1 MSPYPLLRRSAA
13 ALLTA
18 ALAGVAVPGP
28 AAVAEEAAPGAVVA
42 GTPATQVPGDGVY
55 VVTLVGRPAAS
66 YSGSVPGLTATRP
79 TAGERFDR
87 TRPEVAAYRQRL
99 LGQQDRILDAIGG
112 AEVLYRY
119 TTAVNGFA
127 ARLDAG
133 QVKQLRVTPGVALVE
148 RSVTRPVDMTDT
160 ADALGVDA
168 MWKVAGGP
176 DKAGRGQVI
185 GVVDTGIWPENPSF
199 AGLPQD
205 IPGTAARVPGFHG
218 ACTKGESWDPGVC
231 SSKLVSA
238 RYFVKGF
245 GAGNLSRAEYLSP
258 RDGTGH
264 GSHTAAVAAGNDD
277 VRVRIEGQDF
287 GETTGIAPG
296 ARIAAY
302 KACWAAPDP
311 DDDGCTTADTVAA
324 VDAAVADGVD
334 VLNVSVSGPGDTV
347 TDSVELAFLH
357 ATAAGV
363 FVAASAGNRGP
374 GASTV
379 GHASPWVTTVGASTH
394 QRLQGAVALGDGNAL
409 VGAMAA
415 DRRVPETGIVLG
427 SAAAAPGA
435 STDEARLCELGA
447 LDAREVQ
454 DNIVVCDRGT
464 TARVDKS
471 VAVARAGGVGMVL
484 ANVVPD
490 TVDADVHSVPTVHLD
505 VADAGAV
512 RAYVR
517 DTEDPTASIDPT
529 ATDGTPVPQIAD
541 FSSRGPSTAGGGD
554 LLKPDLTA
562 PGVSVLAAVAP
573 PSSSG
578 HLWDLT
584 SGTSM
589 SAPHVAGLAALVAA
603 ERPDWSPAET
613 KSALMT
619 TADDLAGTA
628 SPFAEGAG
636 QVDPGDLLDP
646 GLVLDAGHRDY
657 LRFLSGQGFTY
668 SDGSPVAPR
677 GVDAGRLN
685 LPSIAVG
692 ALVGTT
698 RVVRTVTN
706 VSGAPETFS
715 PRVSGLGGVEA
726 TVRPR
731 TLALRPGETGRFAV
745 TFRVEDGAQLGSFA
759 KGRLTWTGLTHQV
772 RLPVVVRP
780 EAVEVPAEV
789 TGSLADGAVEVDGV
803 AGSSAAVPVEVSG
816 LVDAV
821 PSGVSL
827 QPGRFDPQ
835 LPRTDADTAAVPLT
849 VPGGTEALR
858 VQLEGHRAA
867 DDMDVYLYRDG
878 VLTALATGKSSDET
892 LTLVEPPAGDYTAY
906 VVSASAANG
915 TTTTGQ
921 LYTWVLPPADA
932 GNLTGPGA
940 VAAAPGQ
947 SFGFRL
953 TWTDELSP
961 TSRWFGVVRYGDSDR
976 RTLVSLR

>member
-1 MSPYPLLRRSAA
+1 MSPYPRLRRSAA

-28 AAVAEEAAPGAVVA
+28 AAVAEEAAPGAVVT

-66 YSGSVPGLTATRP
+66 YSGSVPGLAATRP
-79 TAGERFDR
+79 AAGERFDR

-99 LGQQDRILDAIGG
+99 LGQQDRVLDAIGR

-218 ACTKGESWDPGVC
+218 ACTRGESWDPGVC

-334 VLNVSVSGPGDTV
+334 VLNYSVSGPGDTV

-427 SAAAAPGA
+427 SEAAAPGA

-471 VAVARAGGVGMVL
+471 VAVAAGRWRRHGPGQRRTRHGRRRRPLRAHRPPRRGRRG
-484 ANVVPD
+484 
-490 TVDADVHSVPTVHLD
+490 
-505 VADAGAV
+505 
-512 RAYVR
+512 
-517 DTEDPTASIDPT
+517 
-529 ATDGTPVPQIAD
+529 
-541 FSSRGPSTAGGGD
+541 RGPRLRPRHRGPHRLDRPVGHRRHPGAADRRLLLPRPVGRRRGRPAQARPDRPRGQRARRGG
-554 LLKPDLTA
+554 
-562 PGVSVLAAVAP
+562 AAVELGP
-573 PSSSG
+573 PVGPHLG
-578 HLWDLT
+578 HVD
-584 SGTSM
+584 
-589 SAPHVAGLAALVAA
+589 
-603 ERPDWSPAET
+603 ERART
-613 KSALMT
+613 
-619 TADDLAGTA
+619 
-628 SPFAEGAG
+628 
-636 QVDPGDLLDP
+636 
-646 GLVLDAGHRDY
+646 
-657 LRFLSGQGFTY
+657 
-668 SDGSPVAPR
+668 SPV
-677 GVDAGRLN
+677 
-685 LPSIAVG
+685 
-692 ALVGTT
+692 
-698 RVVRTVTN
+698 
-706 VSGAPETFS
+706 S
-715 PRVSGLGGVEA
+715 PPWSR
-726 TVRPR
+726 
-731 TLALRPGETGRFAV
+731 
-745 TFRVEDGAQLGSFA
+745 
-759 KGRLTWTGLTHQV
+759 
-772 RLPVVVRP
+772 
-780 EAVEVPAEV
+780 
-789 TGSLADGAVEVDGV
+789 
-803 AGSSAAVPVEVSG
+803 
-816 LVDAV
+816 
-821 PSGVSL
+821 PSG
-827 QPGRFDPQ
+827 R
-835 LPRTDADTAAVPLT
+835 
-849 VPGGTEALR
+849 
-858 VQLEGHRAA
+858 
-867 DDMDVYLYRDG
+867 
-878 VLTALATGKSSDET
+878 
-892 LTLVEPPAGDYTAY
+892 
-906 VVSASAANG
+906 
-915 TTTTGQ
+915 
-921 LYTWVLPPADA
+921 
-932 GNLTGPGA
+932 TGP
-940 VAAAPGQ
+940 PP
-947 SFGFRL
+947 R
-953 TWTDELSP
+953 P
-961 TSRWFGVVRYGDSDR
+961 SRR
-976 RTLVSLR
+976 